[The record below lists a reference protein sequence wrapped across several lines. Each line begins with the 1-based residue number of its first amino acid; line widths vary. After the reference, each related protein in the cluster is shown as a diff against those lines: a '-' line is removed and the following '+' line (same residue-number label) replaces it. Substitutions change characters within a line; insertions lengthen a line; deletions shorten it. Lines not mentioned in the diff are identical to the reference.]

1 MGRKRGH
8 VLWCSAWKAHYA
20 FCDYPRTSS
29 PVIVALL
36 RSAFQALNTHGN
48 ENLPSVKFLDCC
60 TERCVMGRERGHV
73 LWRSAFQAH
82 RSCTAYPRTSS
93 PVTVATLRSAF
104 QALNT
109 HGNEICTASSF
120 WTAVRN
126 VVLWGGKGGLSCGVV
141 PSRHIG
147 LAPPIRGLRPRL
159 PSLCSVVPS
168 RHLIL
173 LAMKFAQRQV
183 WKTVRDLA
191 ITRSNALA

>member
-1 MGRKRGH
+1 MGRKRG
-8 VLWCSAWKAHYA
+8 
-20 FCDYPRTSS
+20 P
-29 PVIVALL
+29 
-36 RSAFQALNTHGN
+36 
-48 ENLPSVKFLDCC
+48 
-60 TERCVMGRERGHV
+60 V

-82 RSCTAYPRTSS
+82 HAFCTHPRTSS
-93 PVTVATLRSAF
+93 PVTVALLRSAF

-141 PSRHIG
+141 PGRHIMRSVTIRALTEISG
-147 LAPPIRGLRPRL
+147 LTSRGVLQNARKMVDSIMFAIRRTRRAFCKTPLLVRLRARL

-173 LAMKFAQRQV
+173 MAMKFAQRHAFELLYGTLCYGAQKGACPV
-183 WKTVRDLA
+183 A
-191 ITRSNALA
+191 